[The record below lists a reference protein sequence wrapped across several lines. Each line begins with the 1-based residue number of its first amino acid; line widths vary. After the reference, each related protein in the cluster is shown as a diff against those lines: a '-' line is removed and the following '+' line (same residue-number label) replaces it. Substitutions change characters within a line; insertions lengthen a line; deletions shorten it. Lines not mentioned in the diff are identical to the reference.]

1 MMKKI
6 AMLILILLL
15 SGCGTYLGCRQV
27 KQFYVEE
34 KSCAS
39 GYLSL
44 GITGHGPSCA
54 DEQEIKNIK
63 AECGWM
69 F

>member
-1 MMKKI
+1 MKKI
-6 AMLILILLL
+6 GIFILILLL
-15 SGCGTYLGCRQV
+15 SGCATYLGCRQV
-27 KQFYVEE
+27 KQFYTEE
-34 KSCAS
+34 KSCSS

-44 GITGHGPSCA
+44 NISGGSPFCA

-63 AECGWM
+63 SECGWM